1 MAPAMATGRLRKELV
16 KLQKDPPP
24 GVIAEP
30 DESNIL
36 KWHYAVRGP
45 SGTAFEGGVYI
56 GKLIFPNEYPMKPPG
71 IMMLTPSGRFKVNTR
86 LCLSMSDFHP
96 ESWNPMWS
104 VATIIQGV
112 QSFMASDELT
122 TGGLKSS
129 ASEQRRFAAASM
141 DYNRKM
147 FPSLF
152 NGDIDAAFE
161 TADKARAASEAKAAS
176 SVSTSPTSVGT
187 DLPCKSSK
195 SRRGKRDK
203 QPKPAADEAETDDKE
218 ESGKELTPEEIEK
231 RRKKNAKKRARQK
244 KKKGESN
251 DADAGAEA
259 AEDDGE
265 NDEGDDPK

>member
-1 MAPAMATGRLRKELV
+1 MATGRLRKELV

-45 SGTAFEGGVYI
+45 SGTAFEGGIYV
-56 GKLIFPNEYPMKPPG
+56 GKLVFPNEYPMKPPG

-112 QSFMASDELT
+112 QSFMVSDELT
-122 TGGLKSS
+122 TGGLKSP
-129 ASEQRRFAAASM
+129 ASEHRRLAAVSM

-147 FPSLF
+147 FPALF
-152 NGDIDAAFE
+152 NGDIEAAFE
-161 TADKARAASEAKAAS
+161 AADKATAASEAKAAS
-176 SVSTSPTSVGT
+176 SIPANNVEDSA
-187 DLPCKSSK
+187 SSK
-195 SRRGKRDK
+195 PARNRRSKRDK
-203 QPKPAADEAETDDKE
+203 QPPALPSNEDTKESSTEKKDEDEE
-218 ESGKELTPEEIEK
+218 ESKADLTPEEIEK
-231 RRKKNAKKRARQK
+231 RRKRNAKKRSKQK
-244 KKKGESN
+244 KKKNANEDSN
-251 DADAGAEA
+251 NEVAVSEGAD
-259 AEDDGE
+259 DK
-265 NDEGDDPK
+265 DEEE

>member
-1 MAPAMATGRLRKELV
+1 MDSYESLNEQRPHVVRTISVSLPVGQPAGAKNRSTNQRWSSRFPFLMFWISLVSLWVETERGKYSTYFRFRMAPAMATGRLRKELV

-45 SGTAFEGGVYI
+45 SDTNFDGGVYI
-56 GKLIFPNEYPMKPPG
+56 GKLVFPSEYPMKPPG

-122 TGGLKSS
+122 TGGIKSP
-129 ASEQRRFAAASM
+129 ASEHRRLAAASIA
-141 DYNRKM
+141 YNRQM
-147 FPSLF
+147 FPNLF
-152 NGDIDAAFE
+152 GGDMEAAFQ
-161 TADKARAASEAKAAS
+161 TAY
-176 SVSTSPTSVGT
+176 
-187 DLPCKSSK
+187 
-195 SRRGKRDK
+195 
-203 QPKPAADEAETDDKE
+203 
-218 ESGKELTPEEIEK
+218 
-231 RRKKNAKKRARQK
+231 
-244 KKKGESN
+244 
-251 DADAGAEA
+251 
-259 AEDDGE
+259 
-265 NDEGDDPK
+265 